1 MTLYDFMKHQDH
13 VSEDTSDTVYD
24 CIVTVEWDWSDSYSL
39 TTNDKYYQFIETIY
53 KCVEFEKIN
62 SNGVWI
68 VNWSGF
74 VETYKD
80 IFKRFF
86 NEFFTT
92 YIPNED
98 DFAYETIG
106 FLQEWLSGAINNKMM
121 DWLIHELQKVGADK
135 KPDPVLRA
143 TTSLVKAVGEL
154 LNEDPDSQEKVREAV
169 GTLAEELTKAGKTE
183 LAEYCLAQ
191 TNMCATFVPM

>member
-53 KCVEFEKIN
+53 KCVEFEKVN
-62 SNGVWI
+62 SNGVWV

-74 VETYKD
+74 VETYSD
-80 IFKRFF
+80 IFRRFYEEYGF
-86 NEFFTT
+86 EM
-92 YIPNED
+92 PEED
-98 DFAYETIG
+98 DFVYDTIQYIHYWISGQINLSMET
-106 FLQEWLSGAINNKMM
+106 
-121 DWLIHELQKVGADK
+121 WLINELQKVGADK
-135 KPDPVLRA
+135 KVDPVLRA

-169 GTLAEELTKAGKTE
+169 GTLAEELTKAGKIE